1 MLTGTPLDI
10 SLGGTDLLVFWGYML
25 QETGFLTT
33 PGALPSLGLAV
44 MQKRKRVTRRIRSG
58 LVLLWARTENPH
70 RAIRGECQTYLPY
83 FNESVTKDNLPE

>member
-1 MLTGTPLDI
+1 
-10 SLGGTDLLVFWGYML
+10 
-25 QETGFLTT
+25 
-33 PGALPSLGLAV
+33 

-58 LVLLWARTENPH
+58 LVLLWARTENPR